1 MAYISR
7 RKRLYLSV
15 FIVIAIFA
23 AAIAL
28 FVIFVMPKKATIS
41 FNDNLAEEIVIEK
54 GEVMPT
60 LPIPSKYGHEF
71 EGWYYS
77 EIFNE
82 STRVKVG
89 IDEVNNDVKLY
100 AHFIKGT
107 YTVTF
112 DANGGQ
118 GNAIAPITKQFEEGF
133 YLPTETTAGIYM
145 QDKALKCWA
154 FNKEGTG
161 QTFKPGVLQS
171 MFGEDTTLYAIWDY
185 PLTTIQYVT
194 GSGAEYIPPKEFYTG
209 QLVPEEGQAPPPVRE
224 GYSFDGWYFD
234 EDFSDKIDFTQYKLP
249 AGEVRFYAKWTPHQF
264 TATFYVDGVIDP
276 KLTQTIYYDG
286 VVTKPSKDPEKIGKV
301 FVSWCVDESLLSNY
315 IFGTKVKGNVTLY
328 AKFGDI
334 PPVEDETP
342 ASAFKYV
349 TNPDGNTITIT
360 GMQDD
365 SKNVNKIIFP
375 RQIDGKNVVAITE
388 VNNLENLIEV
398 SLPYTIQTISN
409 TTFINCPN
417 LKEYKMISKSQYFE
431 VKNGVLYSA
440 NFETLYRYPASK
452 EGNSYTTNSKTVTI
466 ESGAFNRTQILQNLT
481 VDAANINANAFL
493 DCASV
498 ANLTL
503 TSKITTIAETAFLG
517 CGSLQNVISQSPQ
530 ITVEDG
536 AIYNFN
542 KTRLIKYFDKTPNAN
557 FVAPSTL
564 VSADVYAFQGATN
577 LESVTFD
584 VNFNDIGGYAFS
596 DCTNLK
602 HLTFKASTFT
612 SVGTLILSGCTSV
625 QSITLN
631 KSDTNILYVK
641 ILQDHKEFED
651 LIVGL

>member
-15 FIVIAIFA
+15 FIAVAIFA

-77 EIFNE
+77 ETFNE

-100 AHFIKGT
+100 ANFIKGT
-107 YTVTF
+107 YTITF
-112 DANGGQ
+112 NINGGE
-118 GNAIAPITKQFEEGF
+118 GNQVAPITKQFEEGF

-154 FNKEGTG
+154 FNAEGTG
-161 QTFKPGVLQS
+161 QTFKPGSLQS
-171 MFGEDTTLYAIWDY
+171 MFGENTTLYAIWDF

-194 GSGAEYIPPKEFYTG
+194 GAGAEYVPPKEFYTG
-209 QLVPEEGQAPPPVRE
+209 QLVPEEGQAPPPQRE
-224 GYSFDGWYFD
+224 GYIFDGWYED
-234 EDFSDKIDFTQYKLP
+234 ENFNHKIDFSTYTLP
-249 AGEVRFYAKWTPHQF
+249 AGEVRFYAKWDAIKYV
-264 TATFYVDGVIDP
+264 ATFYVDGVVYSKQD
-276 KLTQTIYYDG
+276 IYHDG
-286 VVTKPSKDPEKIGKV
+286 VVSRPPDPEKIGKV

-315 IFGTKVKGNVTLY
+315 IFGTKVKGNVSLY

-342 ASAFKYV
+342 ASAFKYD

-398 SLPYTIQTISN
+398 SLPYTIRTISN

-417 LKEYKMISKSQYFE
+417 LKEYKMISKSEFFE
-431 VKNGVLYSA
+431 VENGVLYSA

-452 EGNSYTTNSKTVTI
+452 PETTYTTNSNTVTI
-466 ESGAFNRTQILQNLT
+466 ESGAFNRTQILENLT

-542 KTRLIKYFDKTPNAN
+542 KTRLIKYFDKTPKAN

-564 VSADVYAFQGATN
+564 VSADIYAFQGATN

-641 ILQDHKEFED
+641 ILQDHKELED

>member
-1 MAYISR
+1 M
-7 RKRLYLSV
+7 
-15 FIVIAIFA
+15 
-23 AAIAL
+23 
-28 FVIFVMPKKATIS
+28 
-41 FNDNLAEEIVIEK
+41 
-54 GEVMPT
+54 
-60 LPIPSKYGHEF
+60 
-71 EGWYYS
+71 
-77 EIFNE
+77 
-82 STRVKVG
+82 
-89 IDEVNNDVKLY
+89 
-100 AHFIKGT
+100 
-107 YTVTF
+107 
-112 DANGGQ
+112 
-118 GNAIAPITKQFEEGF
+118 
-133 YLPTETTAGIYM
+133 
-145 QDKALKCWA
+145 
-154 FNKEGTG
+154 
-161 QTFKPGVLQS
+161 
-171 MFGEDTTLYAIWDY
+171 
-185 PLTTIQYVT
+185 
-194 GSGAEYIPPKEFYTG
+194 
-209 QLVPEEGQAPPPVRE
+209 
-224 GYSFDGWYFD
+224 
-234 EDFSDKIDFTQYKLP
+234 
-249 AGEVRFYAKWTPHQF
+249 
-264 TATFYVDGVIDP
+264 
-276 KLTQTIYYDG
+276 
-286 VVTKPSKDPEKIGKV
+286 
-301 FVSWCVDESLLSNY
+301 LSNY

-375 RQIDGKNVVAITE
+375 RQIDGKNVTAITE

-417 LKEYKMISKSQYFE
+417 LKEFKMISKSEFFE
-431 VKNGVLYSA
+431 VENGVLYSA

-452 EGNSYTTNSKTVTI
+452 PETTYTTNSNTVTI

-564 VSADVYAFQGATN
+564 VSADIYAFQGATN

-641 ILQDHKEFED
+641 ILQDHKELED